1 MKQLLSN
8 IVGSVAPKLAT
19 TLGGP
24 LAGMAVGAIADA
36 LGCEPSRDAVEQRL
50 QNPTPDD
57 LLKLKKAEQDYAVR
71 MKELEIDE
79 NRLAFE
85 DTQDARAKFSKD
97 WTARSIGLL
106 TICSFIGYIMLV
118 TIQPPEANDA
128 ALVNLVLGYLGG
140 LATSV
145 IAFYFGG
152 SKQDQS
158 DH

>member
-24 LAGMAVGAIADA
+24 LAGMAVSTIADA

-79 NRLAFE
+79 TRLGFE
-85 DTQDARAKFSKD
+85 DTQDARAKFSRD

-106 TICSFIGYIMLV
+106 IVLSFIGYIMLV
-118 TIQPPEANDA
+118 TLQPPEANDA

-140 LATSV
+140 LASSV
-145 IAFYFGG
+145 CAFYFGA
-152 SKQDQS
+152 SKADQA

>member
-24 LAGMAVGAIADA
+24 LAGMAVSTIADA

-79 NRLAFE
+79 TRLGFE
-85 DTQDARAKFSKD
+85 DTQDARSKFSRD

-106 TICSFIGYIMLV
+106 IVLSFIGYIMLV
-118 TIQPPEANDA
+118 TLQPPEANDA

-140 LATSV
+140 LASSV
-145 IAFYFGG
+145 CAFYFGA
-152 SKQDQS
+152 SKADQA